1 MNIVRNIL
9 VFLFISFT
17 PLTYSQ
23 TVDYA
28 IYSGDLS
35 IGTVTAYKTIS
46 GDTMKIN
53 VISKVK
59 TRLFVD
65 INITYQVSCIYI
77 NNILNSS
84 HCTSYENGNL
94 HSSSSIARTANGYSI
109 IVNGKPS
116 TYNDDICYSGSL
128 LYFKK
133 PKDINAVFSEF
144 EGINKT
150 VTEISANHFQ
160 TVNPKNGHI
169 NDYYYGDIL
178 LLRAKI
184 RNTLMTFTLKQV
196 SVD

>member
-9 VFLFISFT
+9 IFLFISFAT
-17 PLTYSQ
+17 STYSQ
-23 TVDYA
+23 TIHYV
-28 IYSGDLS
+28 IHSGDLS

-46 GDTMKIN
+46 GDTMRIN
-53 VISKVK
+53 TISEVK
-59 TRLFVD
+59 TRLFID
-65 INITYQVSCIYI
+65 INIKYQVSCIYI

-94 HSSSSIARTANGYSI
+94 HSSSSITRTANGYSI
-109 IVNGKPS
+109 IVNGTHS

-133 PKDINAVFSEF
+133 PKDIDAVFSEF
-144 EGINKT
+144 DGVNKT

-178 LLRAKI
+178 LLRAQI